1 MYVSSASNQDLS
13 ESFSQLCNYFR
24 KTKQP
29 KTKQNKKST
38 KPKETFYHGIR
49 HYIYLLQYVVCLKI
63 LNIFSL
69 WEKLLSKNKVLSF
82 QDVLFQGWFFIHK
95 YDPHIGSQW
104 INKFT
109 QVVL

>member
-1 MYVSSASNQDLS
+1 MHILKFKNRKKSCLKYILTYVSSASNQDLS

-69 WEKLLSKNKVLSF
+69 
-82 QDVLFQGWFFIHK
+82 
-95 YDPHIGSQW
+95 
-104 INKFT
+104 
-109 QVVL
+109 